1 MIRLLGEYGQMCV
14 KRLLTCINYGS
25 LQDIFL
31 QCLIGWIYVWVNSPS
46 CYHLWSTP
54 LDWVT
59 KCRKSN
65 SLCRSYQPIRSDT
78 IQSAVHKDFHSPY
91 VNKICSSRPRTWLT
105 LYKELPYRCEV
116 LSVHPVR
123 QPQFL
128 KFCISIIRV
137 CALQWS
143 LECSWFIP
151 RWEHTWPIN
160 CGYNDWLISVKHTCL
175 PYLPC
180 FSRYRS

>member
-1 MIRLLGEYGQMCV
+1 MSDRLD
-14 KRLLTCINYGS
+14 IS
-25 LQDIFL
+25 L
-31 QCLIGWIYVWVNSPS
+31 VWVNSPS

-65 SLCRSYQPIRSDT
+65 SLCRSYQPIRSDMF
-78 IQSAVHKDFHSPY
+78 QSAVHKDFHSPY
-91 VNKICSSRPRTWLT
+91 VNKVCSSRPRTWLT
-105 LYKELPYRCEV
+105 SYKELPYRCEV
-116 LSVHPVR
+116 LSVHPVG

-143 LECSWFIP
+143 LMCSLFIP
-151 RWEHTWPIN
+151 RWAHTWPIN
-160 CGYNDWLISVKHTCL
+160 CGYNDWLISVQHTFHTFL
-175 PYLPC
+175 DFQDIGPSLWL
-180 FSRYRS
+180 